1 MTDRTSGSRMFG
13 RLIVPV
19 LLVIVLVF
27 VAASPA
33 RRVIAQEEPF
43 VERVLRT
50 LTLLPEDY
58 LPALVRLMGA
68 MNEDGAPFYLA
79 IEAGYMPRE
88 FLAMQEIVEP
98 IELSPSAFQITVF
111 NFEIDPESEEEPWFS
126 VAEPLEDLVYDP
138 KGIGIMYPNV
148 GIFIQEAHEAPP
160 EGEARFTAGPPT
172 EEIEDMLGLTA
183 RLTGDV
189 LERLRMV
196 MKDLDRMD
204 PEDPMRVGFL
214 NNVREF
220 LLRSGITLPASDY
233 RIVALDFQRA
243 EAFNAD
249 IPDEVR
255 PGLAVLPE
263 GIGVFFD
270 RIGIFVQLAI

>member
-1 MTDRTSGSRMFG
+1 MAGILG
-13 RLIVPV
+13 
-19 LLVIVLVF
+19 
-27 VAASPA
+27 
-33 RRVIAQEEPF
+33 
-43 VERVLRT
+43 
-50 LTLLPEDY
+50 
-58 LPALVRLMGA
+58 G
-68 MNEDGAPFYLA
+68 FYQS
-79 IEAGYMPRE
+79 Y
-88 FLAMQEIVEP
+88 
-98 IELSPSAFQITVF
+98 
-111 NFEIDPESEEEPWFS
+111 
-126 VAEPLEDLVYDP
+126 
-138 KGIGIMYPNV
+138 
-148 GIFIQEAHEAPP
+148 
-160 EGEARFTAGPPT
+160 
-172 EEIEDMLGLTA
+172 
-183 RLTGDV
+183 
-189 LERLRMV
+189 RMV

-243 EAFNAD
+243 EAFNAV